1 MDDKYKM
8 QALYFANLPLL
19 DRKYIASV
27 HLEDEDDKLF
37 WNEMLQSVRKGDYFL
52 ITHSK
57 SNNGNETRGCVQCLK
72 YRPFLSKRFF
82 IAIDSDVRFP
92 NEEAD
97 LDASH
102 YIAQTYAYSW
112 ENHYCE
118 AHALQLR
125 FKKAFEAKGFS
136 VTFDFV
142 QFMQQLSPLLFA
154 PYMYVLYHS
163 EAKIK
168 EVFKCLPAQV
178 KRSSLA
184 NNGQGLLQEI
194 EQHIANQHLVYS
206 AENATKWT
214 EKLMHLGITPQNVYL
229 HVRGHNLYSMI
240 QSIGTMLCRGT
251 TIAFTTDV
259 LQKDL
264 LPNNAY
270 WQLTKVSGDLSR
282 IIL

>member
-1 MDDKYKM
+1 MENEYER
-8 QALYFANLPLL
+8 QAMYFANLPLL
-19 DRKYIASV
+19 DRKYIACV
-27 HLEDEDDKLF
+27 HLEDDDDKRF
-37 WNEMLQSVRKGDYFL
+37 WNEMLQGTREGDYFL

-57 SNNGNETRGCVQCLK
+57 SQKGSETTGCMQCLK

-82 IAIDSDVRFP
+82 IAIDSDVRYP
-92 NEEAD
+92 NKEAD

-125 FKKAFEAKGFS
+125 LQRAFEEKGLT

-142 QFMQQLSPLLFA
+142 QFVEQLSPLLFS

-163 EAKIK
+163 GAKIK

-178 KRSSLA
+178 KQASIA
-184 NNGQGLLQEI
+184 NNGQCLLQEI
-194 EQHIANQHLVYS
+194 EQRIENLHLDYS
-206 AENATKWT
+206 AEDAAKWT
-214 EKLMHLGITPQNVYL
+214 EKLKDLGITPQNVYL

-240 QSIGTMLCRGT
+240 QSIGTLLCHGT
-251 TIAFTTDV
+251 NIAFTTDV

-264 LPNNAY
+264 LPDNTY
-270 WQLTKVSGDLSR
+270 WQLTKVANDLSQ
-282 IIL
+282 IVL